1 MRQKLVLGAC
11 AGLFFMVTSQAA
23 SSHPSDYPAPVRA
36 RSGMVVTA
44 SRYATQVGIRVLR
57 EGGNAVDAAVAVGYA
72 LAVTDPCCGNLG
84 GGGFMVY
91 RPAHGQA
98 RFLDFRE
105 VAPRAATPSLYLD
118 ARGEPVPGESLWSW
132 KAIGVPGTVA
142 GLEEARRL
150 WGTWSTSRLLAP
162 AIQLARRGFRL
173 SQGQH
178 RELVADARR
187 LRDDPSA
194 MRIFFRDGQPLPA
207 GTRIRQPTLAL
218 TLARIAKGGARAF
231 YQGEPAHAVV
241 AASLRNGGI
250 LSLADFADYRPVV
263 TRPLTCRFAGDRVIT
278 APPPGGG
285 ATLCEM
291 LNILSGYSLNR
302 EGFHRARSIHFI
314 AEAMRWAYADRN
326 RFLGDPAFVKMPL
339 RRLLSARYA
348 QKIRDRIAP
357 EKATPSSDVRPGIRV
372 VQEGHDTTQY
382 SIVDRD
388 GNAVSVTYTLN
399 TFFGTGLMAPGTG
412 FFLNNEMDDFT
423 TALGH
428 PNTYG
433 LVQGR
438 INAIAPGKRPL
449 SSMTPTIVTQAH
461 RVEIVTG
468 SPGGSTITT
477 TVLQIL
483 LNRLVYHLGASASVD
498 APRVHM
504 QWLPDVL
511 YYEPGALDVRTRR
524 RLVRWGYH
532 LKRGAPWGSLHW
544 GDADSIFRSPTGL
557 WEGVNDRRHPSGLAA
572 GD

>member
-1 MRQKLVLGAC
+1 MGYRIFFGAC
-11 AGLFFMVTSQAA
+11 AGLFVMVTSQAA
-23 SSHPSDYPAPVRA
+23 LSTTIGYPAPVRA

-44 SRYATQVGIRVLR
+44 SRYATQVGIQVLR

-84 GGGFMVY
+84 GGGFLVY
-91 RPAHGQA
+91 RPAHGQPW
-98 RFLDFRE
+98 FLDFRE
-105 VAPRAATPSLYLD
+105 VAPRAATPSLYLN
-118 ARGEPVPGESLWSW
+118 AQGEPVPGESLWSW

-150 WGTWSTSRLLAP
+150 WGSWSTARLLAP
-162 AIQLARRGFRL
+162 AIRLARRGFRL
-173 SQGQH
+173 SPGQY
-178 RELVADARR
+178 RELVDDARR
-187 LRDDPSA
+187 LRADPSA
-194 MRIFFRDGQPLPA
+194 MRVFFRKGQPRPA
-207 GTRIRQPTLAL
+207 GSRIRQPALAATL
-218 TLARIAKGGARAF
+218 TRIARGGARSF

-241 AASLRNGGI
+241 AASRKNGGI

-263 TRPLTCRFAGDRVIT
+263 TRPLTCRFAGNRVIT

-291 LNILSGYSLNR
+291 LNILSGYPLGR
-302 EGFHRARSIHFI
+302 DGFHRARSVHWI

-326 RFLGDPAFVKMPL
+326 RFLGDPAFVRMPL
-339 RRLLSARYA
+339 RRLLSPRYA
-348 QKIRDRIAP
+348 ERIRDRIAP
-357 EKATPSSDVRPGIRV
+357 KRATPSSEVRPGIRMIR
-372 VQEGHDTTQY
+372 EGHDTTQY
-382 SIVDRD
+382 SIVDRA

-428 PNTYG
+428 PNEYG

-449 SSMTPTIVTQAH
+449 SSMTPTIVTQGH

-483 LNRLVYHLGASASVD
+483 LNRLIYHLGASASVD
-498 APRVHM
+498 APRIHM

-511 YYEPGALDVRTRR
+511 YYEPGALSARTRR
-524 RLVRWGYH
+524 RLARWGYH

-544 GDADSIFRSPTGL
+544 GDAESIFRSPLGL
-557 WEGVNDRRHPSGLAA
+557 WEGVNDSRHPAGRAA